1 MSSSILRVEVTFVAV
16 LDLTFPLSIKTEASP
31 VRRKDP
37 SKYTSE
43 AGQSSS
49 HSALGMVGRRL
60 VLKLRRRKHM
70 ASGSILRRSCCCGGR
85 DPRGEDLHVTKLLR
99 LVGSIWPGVRERE
112 LVGELVSPPI
122 QSSNLIRLQK
132 SKGVSL
138 NWPSA
143 DNLGTHFQTWRGPGV
158 NVSGGP
164 FAQLLRAG
172 GITSISEWTNGKL

>member
-1 MSSSILRVEVTFVAV
+1 MFSLGPRDGGATPSAETSSA
-16 LDLTFPLSIKTEASP
+16 KTH
-31 VRRKDP
+31 
-37 SKYTSE
+37 
-43 AGQSSS
+43 G
-49 HSALGMVGRRL
+49 VGVYPQAL
-60 VLKLRRRKHM
+60 VL
-70 ASGSILRRSCCCGGR
+70 CGGR

-143 DNLGTHFQTWRGPGV
+143 DKLGTHFQTWRGPGV
-158 NVSGGP
+158 NVGAGP

-172 GITSISEWTNGKL
+172 GITSISERTNGRL